1 QRVTER
7 RYYGV
12 IEDGNLISRLVCI
25 VNEVGPHCLMPL
37 CQTIIYTNDWAIR
50 IDGAP
55 ASADSIAEKYGFH
68 NLGQV
73 NSPSLHMII
82 ILFYCSLPNV
92 SFAETKLAFMIRL
105 QCKWGKT
112 LHRSIAKHCSEGSQ
126 GCPSYMNIEGAW
138 RRGHTGKGVVV
149 SILDDGIEREHPDL
163 RPNFDPFASY
173 DFNGNDDDPTPRY
186 DSSNDNSHGTK
197 CAGMVAAAANNSQ
210 CTVGISFN
218 ARIGGIRMLDGD
230 VTDIVEA
237 QSLSFRQ
244 QHIDIYS
251 ASWGPEDDGRTVEG
265 PGPLARLAL
274 DNGIRTGRKG
284 RGSIFV
290 WASGNGGRSRDH
302 CSCDGYTNSIYT
314 ISISSTTHS
323 GARPDYLEPC
333 PSTLA
338 STYSSFSTDR
348 QGVTLDLKQGCS
360 KEHSGTSVSAPM
372 AAGVIALALEAN
384 PLLTWRDVQHIIV
397 RTSQA
402 SHLTSPDWHT
412 NGAGYQV
419 SHLYGFGLLDAE
431 SMVKEAERWRLV
443 PSQHVCKEAPTQESR
458 TIPPGLVLRSVYE
471 STGCSHHPLQHI
483 VYLEHVVIRVTITHS
498 HRGDLSVTLTS
509 PAGTKSQLLANR
521 PLDHSTE
528 GFQSWEFMTTHCWG
542 EKASGEWSLEVLDT
556 PSQQRDNSETGLPCY
571 TLTIIQYHKN
581 YTRYQILLHMSGV
594 LIFFPLITFVSFLPG
609 RCDPECSE
617 DGCEGPGPQQCVT
630 CLHLFLK
637 FKNNSRTC
645 VSVCP
650 VGFWGDRRRCKKCF
664 SSCEMCTGSRSDQC
678 ATCRAGH
685 YLTEGTNS
693 CTASCGDN
701 YYLDHGMSLC
711 SPDND
716 ESLSISLSIYT
727 PPSLLGNRC
736 QRSCG
741 PGSYHNEQ
749 ESTCEPCHEACAT
762 CAGAGIEACNQCADG
777 YLMEEWRCVSS
788 CSVGFYAT
796 EICWYLLRCDSS
808 CLTCVGAGK
817 GNCSS
822 CAGGYS
828 LMDKVC
834 MVSTVCGDGEYQDSH
849 GKCHAC
855 DATCLK
861 CTGPKSEECIS
872 CGPSRSLDQGCCVAQ
887 CARGKYQSGGQCHLC
902 DHTCAMCLDGGPANC
917 TSCDTDKF
925 NMDRYLYKGGCV
937 DACPEGHYHT
947 QEKSCEAC
955 PDNCNLCSSAT
966 HCLRCNSSYYTTDG
980 VCTRLECG
988 EGDRY
993 SQNVVFLCNI
1003 YGCYKNCP
1011 AKTFSVEEEMTCV
1024 PCDEKC
1030 VSCDEHECYWC
1041 ETDLF
1046 LSGKEGKCVP
1056 ECPDGFYGDEDTQE
1070 CEECHSDCVTCSGP
1084 DSDDCVSC
1092 EEGKSREEGECV
1104 SKQDS
1109 CPVKTFL
1116 TDRDSVRAC
1125 VCVCVYSDRILP
1137 VLFPGRFLSAEQ
1149 VCVLKCPA
1157 SSFAGRLSGVCE
1169 PCPRGCVQ
1177 CVDEHRCTRCQVVRK
1192 APLYLQD
1199 GQCVR
1204 QCQSGY
1210 AAGQVCR
1217 GCATGCASCE
1227 RNSTHCL
1234 SCVEPFLL
1242 YQHQCVEAC
1251 PPAHTLRDGECQHCP
1266 TACQECSPNRECTG
1280 CEEYHFLYEG
1290 RCVTDCPERFFQDS
1304 EQGVCVRCH
1313 PDCAQ
1318 CDGPDGDDCDS
1329 CADPEATLHNGA
1341 CLPNCPSHTYR
1352 DSRTGQCKDCDG
1364 SCLTCSGP
1372 HAGSCSSCREG
1383 QRLDAHG
1390 QCDPLVNR
1398 CTPRHYTGECHP
1410 CHKYCQQCNGPGKSH
1425 CLSCNQ
1431 NHFILN
1437 GTCMEFCPTGF
1448 YQDESSQR
1456 CEGCHPAC
1464 LTCMGRH
1471 SHECLSC
1478 KDHLFR
1484 EGKECVDTCQ
1494 PSHYGN
1500 MTSRT
1505 CERCDPSCGECS
1517 GGRADGCLNCADG
1530 LLYLRKQGHCHSSC
1544 PQGHY
1549 QDSQHHTCEPCHS
1562 SCRTCSGKG
1571 SQACDLCHM
1580 GYTLTDGMCE
1590 SHCNMGQYPVLQDC
1604 EDCDGSCLDCR
1615 GPGPYNCTIC
1625 PAHAILTAGGR
1636 CLLCCQNDMLVEG
1649 DSECVLSTNLAFR
1662 NDEEES
1668 AGNMALFIITSILL
1682 LLGLGTIV
1690 FLIRRSRSKSPSLPD
1705 PITAPRGYEKLGG
1718 GHHNTTSAGH
1728 ASSSG
1733 HFREAQLVDL
1743 TERYG
1748 NKDEEDEDEDED
1760 IVYMGQDGTVYRK
1773 FRYGQPGN
1781 DNDDELEY
1789 DDESYTFR

>member
-1 QRVTER
+1 MTR
-7 RYYGV
+7 
-12 IEDGNLISRLVCI
+12 NLPLSTGMVAIFAFVWMGS
-25 VNEVGPHCLMPL
+25 LMPL

-68 NLGQV
+68 NLGQIGDLNNFYSFHHSGTVERSTLCQCNTHICAIVLYCALRGHLVVITIIKVTANDPNKQV
-73 NSPSLHMII
+73 NMTCADSP
-82 ILFYCSLPNV
+82 LPH
-92 SFAETKLAFMIRL
+92 
-105 QCKWGKT
+105 QQ
-112 LHRSIAKHCSEGSQ
+112 HCSEGSQ

-556 PSQQRDNSETGLPCY
+556 PSQQRDNSETGELREWSLVLYGTSEQPYSMRREQARSAELP
-571 TLTIIQYHKN
+571 TDGDDLTEEYN
-581 YTRYQILLHMSGV
+581 
-594 LIFFPLITFVSFLPG
+594 G

-664 SSCEMCTGSRSDQC
+664 SSCEICTGSRSDQC

-701 YYLDHGMSLC
+701 YYLDHGMSL
-711 SPDND
+711 
-716 ESLSISLSIYT
+716 Y
-727 PPSLLGNRC
+727 
-736 QRSCG
+736 
-741 PGSYHNEQ
+741 
-749 ESTCEPCHEACAT
+749 
-762 CAGAGIEACNQCADG
+762 
-777 YLMEEWRCVSS
+777 
-788 CSVGFYAT
+788 
-796 EICWYLLRCDSS
+796 
-808 CLTCVGAGK
+808 
-817 GNCSS
+817 
-822 CAGGYS
+822 
-828 LMDKVC
+828 
-834 MVSTVCGDGEYQDSH
+834 
-849 GKCHAC
+849 
-855 DATCLK
+855 
-861 CTGPKSEECIS
+861 
-872 CGPSRSLDQGCCVAQ
+872 
-887 CARGKYQSGGQCHLC
+887 
-902 DHTCAMCLDGGPANC
+902 
-917 TSCDTDKF
+917 
-925 NMDRYLYKGGCV
+925 
-937 DACPEGHYHT
+937 
-947 QEKSCEAC
+947 
-955 PDNCNLCSSAT
+955 
-966 HCLRCNSSYYTTDG
+966 
-980 VCTRLECG
+980 
-988 EGDRY
+988 
-993 SQNVVFLCNI
+993 
-1003 YGCYKNCP
+1003 
-1011 AKTFSVEEEMTCV
+1011 
-1024 PCDEKC
+1024 
-1030 VSCDEHECYWC
+1030 
-1041 ETDLF
+1041 
-1046 LSGKEGKCVP
+1046 
-1056 ECPDGFYGDEDTQE
+1056 
-1070 CEECHSDCVTCSGP
+1070 
-1084 DSDDCVSC
+1084 
-1092 EEGKSREEGECV
+1092 
-1104 SKQDS
+1104 
-1109 CPVKTFL
+1109 
-1116 TDRDSVRAC
+1116 
-1125 VCVCVYSDRILP
+1125 
-1137 VLFPGRFLSAEQ
+1137 
-1149 VCVLKCPA
+1149 
-1157 SSFAGRLSGVCE
+1157 
-1169 PCPRGCVQ
+1169 
-1177 CVDEHRCTRCQVVRK
+1177 
-1192 APLYLQD
+1192 
-1199 GQCVR
+1199 
-1204 QCQSGY
+1204 
-1210 AAGQVCR
+1210 
-1217 GCATGCASCE
+1217 
-1227 RNSTHCL
+1227 
-1234 SCVEPFLL
+1234 
-1242 YQHQCVEAC
+1242 
-1251 PPAHTLRDGECQHCP
+1251 
-1266 TACQECSPNRECTG
+1266 
-1280 CEEYHFLYEG
+1280 
-1290 RCVTDCPERFFQDS
+1290 
-1304 EQGVCVRCH
+1304 
-1313 PDCAQ
+1313 
-1318 CDGPDGDDCDS
+1318 
-1329 CADPEATLHNGA
+1329 
-1341 CLPNCPSHTYR
+1341 
-1352 DSRTGQCKDCDG
+1352 CDG

-1431 NHFILN
+1431 NHFILSEWN

-1494 PSHYGN
+1494 P
-1500 MTSRT
+1500 R
-1505 CERCDPSCGECS
+1505 
-1517 GGRADGCLNCADG
+1517 LN
-1530 LLYLRKQGHCHSSC
+1530 YS
-1544 PQGHY
+1544 
-1549 QDSQHHTCEPCHS
+1549 
-1562 SCRTCSGKG
+1562 
-1571 SQACDLCHM
+1571 
-1580 GYTLTDGMCE
+1580 
-1590 SHCNMGQYPVLQDC
+1590 VV
-1604 EDCDGSCLDCR
+1604 
-1615 GPGPYNCTIC
+1615 I
-1625 PAHAILTAGGR
+1625 
-1636 CLLCCQNDMLVEG
+1636 
-1649 DSECVLSTNLAFR
+1649 
-1662 NDEEES
+1662 
-1668 AGNMALFIITSILL
+1668 
-1682 LLGLGTIV
+1682 
-1690 FLIRRSRSKSPSLPD
+1690 
-1705 PITAPRGYEKLGG
+1705 
-1718 GHHNTTSAGH
+1718 
-1728 ASSSG
+1728 
-1733 HFREAQLVDL
+1733 
-1743 TERYG
+1743 
-1748 NKDEEDEDEDED
+1748 
-1760 IVYMGQDGTVYRK
+1760 
-1773 FRYGQPGN
+1773 
-1781 DNDDELEY
+1781 
-1789 DDESYTFR
+1789 

>member
-1 QRVTER
+1 MTR
-7 RYYGV
+7 
-12 IEDGNLISRLVCI
+12 NLPLSTGMVAIFAFVWMGS
-25 VNEVGPHCLMPL
+25 LMPL

-73 NSPSLHMII
+73 NSQIAYTRSPITS
-82 ILFYCSLPNV
+82 ILLQVEWVQQQVVHWRTKRNSRTQTLVFNDPQWCSLWY
-92 SFAETKLAFMIRL
+92 I
-105 QCKWGKT
+105 
-112 LHRSIAKHCSEGSQ
+112 HCSEGSQ

-521 PLDHSTE
+521 PLDHSPE

-556 PSQQRDNSETGLPCY
+556 PSQQRDKSETGLTCY
-571 TLTIIQYHKN
+571 TFTIIQYHKN
-581 YTRYQILLHMSGV
+581 YTRYQIL
-594 LIFFPLITFVSFLPG
+594 FVSFLPG

-664 SSCEMCTGSRSDQC
+664 SSCEICTGSRSDQC
-678 ATCRAGH
+678 TTCRAGH

-701 YYLDHGMSLC
+701 YFLDHDANMCRKC
-711 SPDND
+711 SENCLRCTSANICT
-716 ESLSISLSIYT
+716 ECKSGT
-727 PPSLLGNRC
+727 SLLGNRC

-762 CAGAGIEACNQCADG
+762 C
-777 YLMEEWRCVSS
+777 
-788 CSVGFYAT
+788 
-796 EICWYLLRCDSS
+796 
-808 CLTCVGAGK
+808 
-817 GNCSS
+817 
-822 CAGGYS
+822 
-828 LMDKVC
+828 
-834 MVSTVCGDGEYQDSH
+834 
-849 GKCHAC
+849 
-855 DATCLK
+855 
-861 CTGPKSEECIS
+861 
-872 CGPSRSLDQGCCVAQ
+872 
-887 CARGKYQSGGQCHLC
+887 
-902 DHTCAMCLDGGPANC
+902 
-917 TSCDTDKF
+917 
-925 NMDRYLYKGGCV
+925 
-937 DACPEGHYHT
+937 
-947 QEKSCEAC
+947 
-955 PDNCNLCSSAT
+955 
-966 HCLRCNSSYYTTDG
+966 
-980 VCTRLECG
+980 
-988 EGDRY
+988 
-993 SQNVVFLCNI
+993 
-1003 YGCYKNCP
+1003 
-1011 AKTFSVEEEMTCV
+1011 
-1024 PCDEKC
+1024 
-1030 VSCDEHECYWC
+1030 
-1041 ETDLF
+1041 
-1046 LSGKEGKCVP
+1046 
-1056 ECPDGFYGDEDTQE
+1056 
-1070 CEECHSDCVTCSGP
+1070 
-1084 DSDDCVSC
+1084 
-1092 EEGKSREEGECV
+1092 
-1104 SKQDS
+1104 
-1109 CPVKTFL
+1109 
-1116 TDRDSVRAC
+1116 
-1125 VCVCVYSDRILP
+1125 
-1137 VLFPGRFLSAEQ
+1137 
-1149 VCVLKCPA
+1149 
-1157 SSFAGRLSGVCE
+1157 
-1169 PCPRGCVQ
+1169 
-1177 CVDEHRCTRCQVVRK
+1177 
-1192 APLYLQD
+1192 
-1199 GQCVR
+1199 
-1204 QCQSGY
+1204 
-1210 AAGQVCR
+1210 
-1217 GCATGCASCE
+1217 
-1227 RNSTHCL
+1227 
-1234 SCVEPFLL
+1234 
-1242 YQHQCVEAC
+1242 
-1251 PPAHTLRDGECQHCP
+1251 
-1266 TACQECSPNRECTG
+1266 
-1280 CEEYHFLYEG
+1280 
-1290 RCVTDCPERFFQDS
+1290 
-1304 EQGVCVRCH
+1304 
-1313 PDCAQ
+1313 
-1318 CDGPDGDDCDS
+1318 
-1329 CADPEATLHNGA
+1329 
-1341 CLPNCPSHTYR
+1341 
-1352 DSRTGQCKDCDG
+1352 
-1364 SCLTCSGP
+1364 
-1372 HAGSCSSCREG
+1372 
-1383 QRLDAHG
+1383 
-1390 QCDPLVNR
+1390 
-1398 CTPRHYTGECHP
+1398 
-1410 CHKYCQQCNGPGKSH
+1410 
-1425 CLSCNQ
+1425 
-1431 NHFILN
+1431 
-1437 GTCMEFCPTGF
+1437 
-1448 YQDESSQR
+1448 
-1456 CEGCHPAC
+1456 
-1464 LTCMGRH
+1464 
-1471 SHECLSC
+1471 
-1478 KDHLFR
+1478 
-1484 EGKECVDTCQ
+1484 
-1494 PSHYGN
+1494 
-1500 MTSRT
+1500 
-1505 CERCDPSCGECS
+1505 CS

-1549 QDSQHHTCEPCHS
+1549 QDNQHHTCEPCHS
-1562 SCRTCSGKG
+1562 SCRTCSG
-1571 SQACDLCHM
+1571 
-1580 GYTLTDGMCE
+1580 
-1590 SHCNMGQYPVLQDC
+1590 
-1604 EDCDGSCLDCR
+1604 R
-1615 GPGPYNCTIC
+1615 
-1625 PAHAILTAGGR
+1625 
-1636 CLLCCQNDMLVEG
+1636 
-1649 DSECVLSTNLAFR
+1649 
-1662 NDEEES
+1662 
-1668 AGNMALFIITSILL
+1668 
-1682 LLGLGTIV
+1682 
-1690 FLIRRSRSKSPSLPD
+1690 
-1705 PITAPRGYEKLGG
+1705 
-1718 GHHNTTSAGH
+1718 
-1728 ASSSG
+1728 
-1733 HFREAQLVDL
+1733 
-1743 TERYG
+1743 
-1748 NKDEEDEDEDED
+1748 EDERPVCVCVCLSLFFSQLDHK
-1760 IVYMGQDGTVYRK
+1760 I
-1773 FRYGQPGN
+1773 
-1781 DNDDELEY
+1781 L
-1789 DDESYTFR
+1789 

>member
-1 QRVTER
+1 MKQGTNTLHMTR
-7 RYYGV
+7 
-12 IEDGNLISRLVCI
+12 NLPLSTGMVAIFAFVWMGS
-25 VNEVGPHCLMPL
+25 LMPL

-73 NSPSLHMII
+73 NSQSLAYTRSPITSIPLQVVWVQQQVVHWRTKRNSRTQT
-82 ILFYCSLPNV
+82 LVFNDPQWCSLWY
-92 SFAETKLAFMIRL
+92 I
-105 QCKWGKT
+105 
-112 LHRSIAKHCSEGSQ
+112 HCSEGSQ

-571 TLTIIQYHKN
+571 TFTIIPYHKN
-581 YTRYQILLHMSGV
+581 YTRYQILNVS
-594 LIFFPLITFVSFLPG
+594 FVSFLPG

-664 SSCEMCTGSRSDQC
+664 SSCEICTGSRSDQC

-701 YYLDHGMSLC
+701 YYLDHDANMCRKC
-711 SPDND
+711 SENCLRCTSANICT
-716 ESLSISLSIYT
+716 ECKSGT
-727 PPSLLGNRC
+727 SLLGNRC

-741 PGSYHNEQ
+741 PGSYHNEH

-796 EICWYLLRCDSS
+796 ESICWYLLRCDSS

-834 MVSTVCGDGEYQDSH
+834 MVSTVCGDG
-849 GKCHAC
+849 
-855 DATCLK
+855 
-861 CTGPKSEECIS
+861 
-872 CGPSRSLDQGCCVAQ
+872 
-887 CARGKYQSGGQCHLC
+887 QSI
-902 DHTCAMCLDGGPANC
+902 N
-917 TSCDTDKF
+917 
-925 NMDRYLYKGGCV
+925 
-937 DACPEGHYHT
+937 
-947 QEKSCEAC
+947 
-955 PDNCNLCSSAT
+955 
-966 HCLRCNSSYYTTDG
+966 
-980 VCTRLECG
+980 
-988 EGDRY
+988 
-993 SQNVVFLCNI
+993 
-1003 YGCYKNCP
+1003 
-1011 AKTFSVEEEMTCV
+1011 
-1024 PCDEKC
+1024 
-1030 VSCDEHECYWC
+1030 
-1041 ETDLF
+1041 
-1046 LSGKEGKCVP
+1046 
-1056 ECPDGFYGDEDTQE
+1056 
-1070 CEECHSDCVTCSGP
+1070 HSP
-1084 DSDDCVSC
+1084 
-1092 EEGKSREEGECV
+1092 
-1104 SKQDS
+1104 
-1109 CPVKTFL
+1109 
-1116 TDRDSVRAC
+1116 
-1125 VCVCVYSDRILP
+1125 
-1137 VLFPGRFLSAEQ
+1137 
-1149 VCVLKCPA
+1149 
-1157 SSFAGRLSGVCE
+1157 
-1169 PCPRGCVQ
+1169 
-1177 CVDEHRCTRCQVVRK
+1177 
-1192 APLYLQD
+1192 
-1199 GQCVR
+1199 
-1204 QCQSGY
+1204 
-1210 AAGQVCR
+1210 
-1217 GCATGCASCE
+1217 
-1227 RNSTHCL
+1227 
-1234 SCVEPFLL
+1234 
-1242 YQHQCVEAC
+1242 
-1251 PPAHTLRDGECQHCP
+1251 
-1266 TACQECSPNRECTG
+1266 
-1280 CEEYHFLYEG
+1280 
-1290 RCVTDCPERFFQDS
+1290 
-1304 EQGVCVRCH
+1304 
-1313 PDCAQ
+1313 
-1318 CDGPDGDDCDS
+1318 
-1329 CADPEATLHNGA
+1329 
-1341 CLPNCPSHTYR
+1341 
-1352 DSRTGQCKDCDG
+1352 
-1364 SCLTCSGP
+1364 
-1372 HAGSCSSCREG
+1372 
-1383 QRLDAHG
+1383 
-1390 QCDPLVNR
+1390 
-1398 CTPRHYTGECHP
+1398 
-1410 CHKYCQQCNGPGKSH
+1410 
-1425 CLSCNQ
+1425 
-1431 NHFILN
+1431 
-1437 GTCMEFCPTGF
+1437 
-1448 YQDESSQR
+1448 
-1456 CEGCHPAC
+1456 
-1464 LTCMGRH
+1464 
-1471 SHECLSC
+1471 
-1478 KDHLFR
+1478 
-1484 EGKECVDTCQ
+1484 
-1494 PSHYGN
+1494 
-1500 MTSRT
+1500 
-1505 CERCDPSCGECS
+1505 
-1517 GGRADGCLNCADG
+1517 
-1530 LLYLRKQGHCHSSC
+1530 
-1544 PQGHY
+1544 
-1549 QDSQHHTCEPCHS
+1549 
-1562 SCRTCSGKG
+1562 
-1571 SQACDLCHM
+1571 
-1580 GYTLTDGMCE
+1580 
-1590 SHCNMGQYPVLQDC
+1590 
-1604 EDCDGSCLDCR
+1604 
-1615 GPGPYNCTIC
+1615 
-1625 PAHAILTAGGR
+1625 
-1636 CLLCCQNDMLVEG
+1636 
-1649 DSECVLSTNLAFR
+1649 
-1662 NDEEES
+1662 
-1668 AGNMALFIITSILL
+1668 
-1682 LLGLGTIV
+1682 
-1690 FLIRRSRSKSPSLPD
+1690 
-1705 PITAPRGYEKLGG
+1705 
-1718 GHHNTTSAGH
+1718 
-1728 ASSSG
+1728 
-1733 HFREAQLVDL
+1733 
-1743 TERYG
+1743 
-1748 NKDEEDEDEDED
+1748 
-1760 IVYMGQDGTVYRK
+1760 
-1773 FRYGQPGN
+1773 
-1781 DNDDELEY
+1781 
-1789 DDESYTFR
+1789 

>member
-1 QRVTER
+1 MM
-7 RYYGV
+7 G
-12 IEDGNLISRLVCI
+12 IFAFLWMGSLV
-25 VNEVGPHCLMPL
+25 PL
-37 CQTIIYTNDWAIR
+37 CQPLIYTNDWAIR
-50 IDGAP
+50 INGAP
-55 ASADSIAEKYGFH
+55 ASADSIAEKYGFL
-68 NLGQV
+68 NLGQIGDLNNFYSFRHSGTV
-73 NSPSLHMII
+73 KRSTVSNKDFTDLIAKETKVEWVQQQVVHWRTKRNSRASHIYSIDVRTKHIPPGPIQPNQTQTLV
-82 ILFYCSLPNV
+82 FNDPQWCSLWY
-92 SFAETKLAFMIRL
+92 I
-105 QCKWGKT
+105 
-112 LHRSIAKHCSEGSQ
+112 HCSEGSQ

-163 RPNFDPFASY
+163 RPNY
-173 DFNGNDDDPTPRY
+173 
-186 DSSNDNSHGTK
+186 
-197 CAGMVAAAANNSQ
+197 
-210 CTVGISFN
+210 
-218 ARIGGIRMLDGD
+218 
-230 VTDIVEA
+230 
-237 QSLSFRQ
+237 
-244 QHIDIYS
+244 
-251 ASWGPEDDGRTVEG
+251 
-265 PGPLARLAL
+265 
-274 DNGIRTGRKG
+274 GRKG

-314 ISISSTTHS
+314 ISISSTTQS

-348 QGVTLDLKQGCS
+348 QGAKMVTLDLKQGCS

-384 PLLTWRDVQHIIV
+384 PMLTWRDVQHIIV

-443 PSQHVCKEAPTQESR
+443 PSQHVCKEAPIQQS
-458 TIPPGLVLRSVYE
+458 
-471 STGCSHHPLQHI
+471 
-483 VYLEHVVIRVTITHS
+483 
-498 HRGDLSVTLTS
+498 
-509 PAGTKSQLLANR
+509 R

-542 EKASGEWSLEVLDT
+542 EKAAGEWSLEVLDT
-556 PSQQRDNSETGLPCY
+556 PSQQRDNSETEQPYSMRREQARSAELPTDGGDLTEEYSGL
-571 TLTIIQYHKN
+571 
-581 YTRYQILLHMSGV
+581 
-594 LIFFPLITFVSFLPG
+594 
-609 RCDPECSE
+609 CDPECSE
-617 DGCEGPGPQQCVT
+617 DGCEGPGPLQCVT

-637 FKNNSRTC
+637 FKNNTRTC

-664 SSCEMCTGSRSDQC
+664 SSCESCTGSRSDQC
-678 ATCRAGH
+678 TTCRPGH
-685 YLTEGTNS
+685 HLTEGTNS

-701 YYLDHGMSLC
+701 YYLDHDANMCRKC
-711 SPDND
+711 SENCLRCTSANICT
-716 ESLSISLSIYT
+716 ECKSGT
-727 PPSLLGNRC
+727 SLLGNRC

-741 PGSYHNEQ
+741 PGSYHNVQ
-749 ESTCEPCHEACAT
+749 ESTCEPCHKACAT
-762 CAGAGIEACNQCADG
+762 CAVLASMPWRAAHRQLVMDPGYAG
-777 YLMEEWRCVSS
+777 
-788 CSVGFYAT
+788 
-796 EICWYLLRCDSS
+796 
-808 CLTCVGAGK
+808 
-817 GNCSS
+817 
-822 CAGGYS
+822 
-828 LMDKVC
+828 
-834 MVSTVCGDGEYQDSH
+834 GEYQDSH

-855 DATCLK
+855 DATCVK
-861 CTGPKSEECIS
+861 CTGPKSEDCIS
-872 CGPSRSLDQGCCVAQ
+872 CDPSRSLDEGRCVAQ
-887 CARGKYQSGGQCHLC
+887 CAQGKYQSGGQCHLC
-902 DHTCAMCLDGGPANC
+902 DHTCAMCMDGGPANC

-955 PDNCNLCSSAT
+955 PDNCKLCTSAT
-966 HCLRCNSSYYTTDG
+966 HCLRCNSSYYITDG
-980 VCTRLECG
+980 VCTQLECG
-988 EGDRY
+988 EDNPRHCLSCTDGFYKFQD
-993 SQNVVFLCNI
+993 
-1003 YGCYKNCP
+1003 GCYKNCP
-1011 AKTFSVEEEMTCV
+1011 AKTFSVEEEMACV

-1046 LSGKEGKCVP
+1046 LSEGKCVP

-1104 SKQDS
+1104 SKQDF

-1116 TDRDSVRAC
+1116 TGEGECEACHASCDSCSGEEKSQCKTC
-1125 VCVCVYSDRILP
+1125 VK
-1137 VLFPGRFLSAEQ
+1137 GRFLSAEH

-1157 SSFAGRLSGVCE
+1157 GSFASRLSGVCE
-1169 PCPRGCVQ
+1169 ACPRGCVQ
-1177 CVDEHRCTRCQVVRK
+1177 CVDEHHCTRCQVVRK

-1199 GQCVR
+1199 GQ
-1204 QCQSGY
+1204 S
-1210 AAGQVCR
+1210 GQVCR

-1227 RNSTHCL
+1227 RNATHCL
-1234 SCVEPFLL
+1234 SCVEPLLL
-1242 YQHQCVEAC
+1242 YKHQCVEAC

-1266 TACQECSPNRECTG
+1266 TACQEC

-1290 RCVTDCPERFFQDS
+1290 RCVVDCPERFFQDS
-1304 EQGVCVRCH
+1304 EQDVCVRCH

-1383 QRLDAHG
+1383 QRVDAHG
-1390 QCDPLVNR
+1390 HCDPLVNR
-1398 CTPRHYTGECHP
+1398 CTPRHYTDQDGECHP

-1431 NHFILN
+1431 NHFIL
-1437 GTCMEFCPTGF
+1437 T
-1448 YQDESSQR
+1448 
-1456 CEGCHPAC
+1456 C

-1494 PSHYGN
+1494 ISYYGN

-1517 GGRADGCLNCADG
+1517 GSRADDCLNCADG

-1571 SQACDLCHM
+1571 SQACDSCHM
-1580 GYTLTDGMCE
+1580 GYTLSDGMCE
-1590 SHCNMGQYPVLQDC
+1590 SHCNMGQYPMLQDC
-1604 EDCDGSCLDCR
+1604 EDCDSSCLDCM

-1636 CLLCCQNDMLVEG
+1636 CLLCW
-1649 DSECVLSTNLAFR
+1649 ECVLSTNLAFR
-1662 NDEEES
+1662 NDEVES
-1668 AGNMALFIITSILL
+1668 SGNMALFITTSILL
-1682 LLGLGTIV
+1682 LLGLGTVV
-1690 FLIRRSRSKSPSLPD
+1690 FLIRRSRSKIPSLPD

-1718 GHHNTTSAGH
+1718 GWHGGGRHNTTSGGH

-1743 TERYG
+1743 TERRG
-1748 NKDEEDEDEDED
+1748 DKDEEDEDDDED

>member
-1 QRVTER
+1 
-7 RYYGV
+7 GV

-581 YTRYQILLHMSGV
+581 YTRYQIL
-594 LIFFPLITFVSFLPG
+594 FVSFLPG

-701 YYLDHGMSLC
+701 YYLDHDANMCRKC
-711 SPDND
+711 SEN
-716 ESLSISLSIYT
+716 
-727 PPSLLGNRC
+727 
-736 QRSCG
+736 
-741 PGSYHNEQ
+741 
-749 ESTCEPCHEACAT
+749 
-762 CAGAGIEACNQCADG
+762 
-777 YLMEEWRCVSS
+777 
-788 CSVGFYAT
+788 
-796 EICWYLLRCDSS
+796 
-808 CLTCVGAGK
+808 
-817 GNCSS
+817 
-822 CAGGYS
+822 
-828 LMDKVC
+828 
-834 MVSTVCGDGEYQDSH
+834 
-849 GKCHAC
+849 
-855 DATCLK
+855 
-861 CTGPKSEECIS
+861 
-872 CGPSRSLDQGCCVAQ
+872 
-887 CARGKYQSGGQCHLC
+887 
-902 DHTCAMCLDGGPANC
+902 
-917 TSCDTDKF
+917 
-925 NMDRYLYKGGCV
+925 
-937 DACPEGHYHT
+937 
-947 QEKSCEAC
+947 
-955 PDNCNLCSSAT
+955 
-966 HCLRCNSSYYTTDG
+966 CLRCTSANI
-980 VCTRLECG
+980 CTECK
-988 EGDRY
+988 
-993 SQNVVFLCNI
+993 S
-1003 YGCYKNCP
+1003 
-1011 AKTFSVEEEMTCV
+1011 
-1024 PCDEKC
+1024 
-1030 VSCDEHECYWC
+1030 
-1041 ETDLF
+1041 
-1046 LSGKEGKCVP
+1046 EGKCVP

-1116 TDRDSVRAC
+1116 TGEGEC
-1125 VCVCVYSDRILP
+1125 
-1137 VLFPGRFLSAEQ
+1137 
-1149 VCVLKCPA
+1149 
-1157 SSFAGRLSGVCE
+1157 
-1169 PCPRGCVQ
+1169 
-1177 CVDEHRCTRCQVVRK
+1177 
-1192 APLYLQD
+1192 
-1199 GQCVR
+1199 
-1204 QCQSGY
+1204 
-1210 AAGQVCR
+1210 
-1217 GCATGCASCE
+1217 
-1227 RNSTHCL
+1227 
-1234 SCVEPFLL
+1234 
-1242 YQHQCVEAC
+1242 EAC
-1251 PPAHTLRDGECQHCP
+1251 HA
-1266 TACQECSPNRECTG
+1266 S
-1280 CEEYHFLYEG
+1280 
-1290 RCVTDCPERFFQDS
+1290 
-1304 EQGVCVRCH
+1304 
-1313 PDCAQ
+1313 
-1318 CDGPDGDDCDS
+1318 CDS
-1329 CADPEATLHNGA
+1329 CSGEEK
-1341 CLPNCPSHTYR
+1341 S
-1352 DSRTGQCKDCDG
+1352 QCK
-1364 SCLTCSGP
+1364 TC
-1372 HAGSCSSCREG
+1372 A
-1383 QRLDAHG
+1383 
-1390 QCDPLVNR
+1390 
-1398 CTPRHYTGECHP
+1398 
-1410 CHKYCQQCNGPGKSH
+1410 
-1425 CLSCNQ
+1425 
-1431 NHFILN
+1431 
-1437 GTCMEFCPTGF
+1437 
-1448 YQDESSQR
+1448 
-1456 CEGCHPAC
+1456 
-1464 LTCMGRH
+1464 
-1471 SHECLSC
+1471 
-1478 KDHLFR
+1478 
-1484 EGKECVDTCQ
+1484 
-1494 PSHYGN
+1494 
-1500 MTSRT
+1500 
-1505 CERCDPSCGECS
+1505 
-1517 GGRADGCLNCADG
+1517 
-1530 LLYLRKQGHCHSSC
+1530 
-1544 PQGHY
+1544 
-1549 QDSQHHTCEPCHS
+1549 
-1562 SCRTCSGKG
+1562 KG
-1571 SQACDLCHM
+1571 
-1580 GYTLTDGMCE
+1580 
-1590 SHCNMGQYPVLQDC
+1590 
-1604 EDCDGSCLDCR
+1604 
-1615 GPGPYNCTIC
+1615 
-1625 PAHAILTAGGR
+1625 
-1636 CLLCCQNDMLVEG
+1636 
-1649 DSECVLSTNLAFR
+1649 
-1662 NDEEES
+1662 
-1668 AGNMALFIITSILL
+1668 
-1682 LLGLGTIV
+1682 
-1690 FLIRRSRSKSPSLPD
+1690 LPD
-1705 PITAPRGYEKLGG
+1705 DI
-1718 GHHNTTSAGH
+1718 SACQFVRMCVVC
-1728 ASSSG
+1728 ARLFPVRS
-1733 HFREAQLVDL
+1733 
-1743 TERYG
+1743 
-1748 NKDEEDEDEDED
+1748 
-1760 IVYMGQDGTVYRK
+1760 
-1773 FRYGQPGN
+1773 P
-1781 DNDDELEY
+1781 
-1789 DDESYTFR
+1789 

>member
-1 QRVTER
+1 MTR
-7 RYYGV
+7 
-12 IEDGNLISRLVCI
+12 NLPLSTGMVAIFAFVWMGS
-25 VNEVGPHCLMPL
+25 LMPL

-68 NLGQV
+68 NLGQIGDLNNFYSFHHSGTV
-73 NSPSLHMII
+73 ERSTLSNKDVTDLVAKETKVVWVQQQVVHWRTKRNSRASHIYSIDTLVFNDPQW
-82 ILFYCSLPNV
+82 CSLWY
-92 SFAETKLAFMIRL
+92 I
-105 QCKWGKT
+105 
-112 LHRSIAKHCSEGSQ
+112 HCSEGSQ

-556 PSQQRDNSETGLPCY
+556 PSQQRDNSETGELREWSLVLYGTSEQPYSMRREQARSAELP
-571 TLTIIQYHKN
+571 TD
-581 YTRYQILLHMSGV
+581 
-594 LIFFPLITFVSFLPG
+594 G

-664 SSCEMCTGSRSDQC
+664 SSCEICTGSRSDQC

-711 SPDND
+711 VFQMTPECPSSAPDND
-716 ESLSISLSIYT
+716 ESLTIDLPPP

-741 PGSYHNEQ
+741 PGSYHNEH

-762 CAGAGIEACNQCADG
+762 CAGKGRGDLDQTKQDPKPYIH
-777 YLMEEWRCVSS
+777 
-788 CSVGFYAT
+788 F
-796 EICWYLLRCDSS
+796 CWYLLRCDSS

-834 MVSTVCGDGEYQDSH
+834 MVSTVCGDVCGHMLDEH
-849 GKCHAC
+849 
-855 DATCLK
+855 LI
-861 CTGPKSEECIS
+861 PKSWALIWS
-872 CGPSRSLDQGCCVAQ
+872 WSPLCC
-887 CARGKYQSGGQCHLC
+887 
-902 DHTCAMCLDGGPANC
+902 
-917 TSCDTDKF
+917 
-925 NMDRYLYKGGCV
+925 
-937 DACPEGHYHT
+937 
-947 QEKSCEAC
+947 
-955 PDNCNLCSSAT
+955 
-966 HCLRCNSSYYTTDG
+966 YT
-980 VCTRLECG
+980 
-988 EGDRY
+988 
-993 SQNVVFLCNI
+993 
-1003 YGCYKNCP
+1003 
-1011 AKTFSVEEEMTCV
+1011 
-1024 PCDEKC
+1024 
-1030 VSCDEHECYWC
+1030 
-1041 ETDLF
+1041 
-1046 LSGKEGKCVP
+1046 
-1056 ECPDGFYGDEDTQE
+1056 
-1070 CEECHSDCVTCSGP
+1070 VT
-1084 DSDDCVSC
+1084 
-1092 EEGKSREEGECV
+1092 
-1104 SKQDS
+1104 
-1109 CPVKTFL
+1109 
-1116 TDRDSVRAC
+1116 
-1125 VCVCVYSDRILP
+1125 
-1137 VLFPGRFLSAEQ
+1137 
-1149 VCVLKCPA
+1149 A
-1157 SSFAGRLSGVCE
+1157 S
-1169 PCPRGCVQ
+1169 
-1177 CVDEHRCTRCQVVRK
+1177 T
-1192 APLYLQD
+1192 
-1199 GQCVR
+1199 
-1204 QCQSGY
+1204 
-1210 AAGQVCR
+1210 
-1217 GCATGCASCE
+1217 
-1227 RNSTHCL
+1227 
-1234 SCVEPFLL
+1234 LL
-1242 YQHQCVEAC
+1242 
-1251 PPAHTLRDGECQHCP
+1251 
-1266 TACQECSPNRECTG
+1266 
-1280 CEEYHFLYEG
+1280 
-1290 RCVTDCPERFFQDS
+1290 
-1304 EQGVCVRCH
+1304 
-1313 PDCAQ
+1313 
-1318 CDGPDGDDCDS
+1318 
-1329 CADPEATLHNGA
+1329 
-1341 CLPNCPSHTYR
+1341 
-1352 DSRTGQCKDCDG
+1352 
-1364 SCLTCSGP
+1364 
-1372 HAGSCSSCREG
+1372 
-1383 QRLDAHG
+1383 
-1390 QCDPLVNR
+1390 
-1398 CTPRHYTGECHP
+1398 
-1410 CHKYCQQCNGPGKSH
+1410 
-1425 CLSCNQ
+1425 
-1431 NHFILN
+1431 
-1437 GTCMEFCPTGF
+1437 
-1448 YQDESSQR
+1448 
-1456 CEGCHPAC
+1456 
-1464 LTCMGRH
+1464 GRH
-1471 SHECLSC
+1471 STRCWN
-1478 KDHLFR
+1478 FAA
-1484 EGKECVDTCQ
+1484 GTCFH
-1494 PSHYGN
+1494 SA
-1500 MTSRT
+1500 TRALV
-1505 CERCDPSCGECS
+1505 RS
-1517 GGRADGCLNCADG
+1517 GADVW
-1530 LLYLRKQGHCHSSC
+1530 R
-1544 PQGHY
+1544 
-1549 QDSQHHTCEPCHS
+1549 
-1562 SCRTCSGKG
+1562 
-1571 SQACDLCHM
+1571 
-1580 GYTLTDGMCE
+1580 
-1590 SHCNMGQYPVLQDC
+1590 
-1604 EDCDGSCLDCR
+1604 
-1615 GPGPYNCTIC
+1615 
-1625 PAHAILTAGGR
+1625 
-1636 CLLCCQNDMLVEG
+1636 
-1649 DSECVLSTNLAFR
+1649 
-1662 NDEEES
+1662 
-1668 AGNMALFIITSILL
+1668 
-1682 LLGLGTIV
+1682 
-1690 FLIRRSRSKSPSLPD
+1690 
-1705 PITAPRGYEKLGG
+1705 
-1718 GHHNTTSAGH
+1718 
-1728 ASSSG
+1728 
-1733 HFREAQLVDL
+1733 
-1743 TERYG
+1743 
-1748 NKDEEDEDEDED
+1748 
-1760 IVYMGQDGTVYRK
+1760 
-1773 FRYGQPGN
+1773 
-1781 DNDDELEY
+1781 
-1789 DDESYTFR
+1789 

>member
-1 QRVTER
+1 MTR
-7 RYYGV
+7 
-12 IEDGNLISRLVCI
+12 NLPLSTGMVAIFAFVWMGS
-25 VNEVGPHCLMPL
+25 LMPL

-68 NLGQV
+68 NLGQIGDLNNFYSFHHSGTVERSTLCQCNTHICAIVLYCALRGHLVVITIIKVTANDPNKQV
-73 NSPSLHMII
+73 NMTCADSP
-82 ILFYCSLPNV
+82 LPH
-92 SFAETKLAFMIRL
+92 
-105 QCKWGKT
+105 QQ
-112 LHRSIAKHCSEGSQ
+112 HCSEGSQ

-556 PSQQRDNSETGLPCY
+556 PSQQRDNSETGELREWSLVLYGTSEQPYSMRREQARSAELP
-571 TLTIIQYHKN
+571 TD
-581 YTRYQILLHMSGV
+581 
-594 LIFFPLITFVSFLPG
+594 G

-664 SSCEMCTGSRSDQC
+664 SSCEICTGSRSDQC

-711 SPDND
+711 
-716 ESLSISLSIYT
+716 
-727 PPSLLGNRC
+727 
-736 QRSCG
+736 
-741 PGSYHNEQ
+741 
-749 ESTCEPCHEACAT
+749 
-762 CAGAGIEACNQCADG
+762 
-777 YLMEEWRCVSS
+777 
-788 CSVGFYAT
+788 
-796 EICWYLLRCDSS
+796 
-808 CLTCVGAGK
+808 
-817 GNCSS
+817 
-822 CAGGYS
+822 
-828 LMDKVC
+828 
-834 MVSTVCGDGEYQDSH
+834 
-849 GKCHAC
+849 
-855 DATCLK
+855 
-861 CTGPKSEECIS
+861 
-872 CGPSRSLDQGCCVAQ
+872 
-887 CARGKYQSGGQCHLC
+887 
-902 DHTCAMCLDGGPANC
+902 
-917 TSCDTDKF
+917 
-925 NMDRYLYKGGCV
+925 
-937 DACPEGHYHT
+937 
-947 QEKSCEAC
+947 
-955 PDNCNLCSSAT
+955 
-966 HCLRCNSSYYTTDG
+966 
-980 VCTRLECG
+980 
-988 EGDRY
+988 
-993 SQNVVFLCNI
+993 
-1003 YGCYKNCP
+1003 
-1011 AKTFSVEEEMTCV
+1011 
-1024 PCDEKC
+1024 
-1030 VSCDEHECYWC
+1030 
-1041 ETDLF
+1041 
-1046 LSGKEGKCVP
+1046 
-1056 ECPDGFYGDEDTQE
+1056 
-1070 CEECHSDCVTCSGP
+1070 
-1084 DSDDCVSC
+1084 
-1092 EEGKSREEGECV
+1092 
-1104 SKQDS
+1104 
-1109 CPVKTFL
+1109 
-1116 TDRDSVRAC
+1116 
-1125 VCVCVYSDRILP
+1125 
-1137 VLFPGRFLSAEQ
+1137 
-1149 VCVLKCPA
+1149 
-1157 SSFAGRLSGVCE
+1157 

-1204 QCQSGY
+1204 QCQ
-1210 AAGQVCR
+1210 R
-1217 GCATGCASCE
+1217 
-1227 RNSTHCL
+1227 
-1234 SCVEPFLL
+1234 
-1242 YQHQCVEAC
+1242 
-1251 PPAHTLRDGECQHCP
+1251 
-1266 TACQECSPNRECTG
+1266 
-1280 CEEYHFLYEG
+1280 
-1290 RCVTDCPERFFQDS
+1290 S
-1304 EQGVCVRCH
+1304 E
-1313 PDCAQ
+1313 
-1318 CDGPDGDDCDS
+1318 
-1329 CADPEATLHNGA
+1329 
-1341 CLPNCPSHTYR
+1341 
-1352 DSRTGQCKDCDG
+1352 
-1364 SCLTCSGP
+1364 
-1372 HAGSCSSCREG
+1372 
-1383 QRLDAHG
+1383 
-1390 QCDPLVNR
+1390 
-1398 CTPRHYTGECHP
+1398 
-1410 CHKYCQQCNGPGKSH
+1410 
-1425 CLSCNQ
+1425 
-1431 NHFILN
+1431 
-1437 GTCMEFCPTGF
+1437 
-1448 YQDESSQR
+1448 
-1456 CEGCHPAC
+1456 
-1464 LTCMGRH
+1464 
-1471 SHECLSC
+1471 
-1478 KDHLFR
+1478 
-1484 EGKECVDTCQ
+1484 
-1494 PSHYGN
+1494 
-1500 MTSRT
+1500 T

-1562 SCRTCSGKG
+1562 SCRTCSGREDKRRVCLSVSFFHSWITRYFKTQSILVTIIMKG
-1571 SQACDLCHM
+1571 LF
-1580 GYTLTDGMCE
+1580 
-1590 SHCNMGQYPVLQDC
+1590 P
-1604 EDCDGSCLDCR
+1604 
-1615 GPGPYNCTIC
+1615 GPGP
-1625 PAHAILTAGGR
+1625 R
-1636 CLLCCQNDMLVEG
+1636 
-1649 DSECVLSTNLAFR
+1649 LS
-1662 NDEEES
+1662 
-1668 AGNMALFIITSILL
+1668 LF
-1682 LLGLGTIV
+1682 
-1690 FLIRRSRSKSPSLPD
+1690 
-1705 PITAPRGYEKLGG
+1705 
-1718 GHHNTTSAGH
+1718 
-1728 ASSSG
+1728 
-1733 HFREAQLVDL
+1733 
-1743 TERYG
+1743 
-1748 NKDEEDEDEDED
+1748 
-1760 IVYMGQDGTVYRK
+1760 QD
-1773 FRYGQPGN
+1773 
-1781 DNDDELEY
+1781 
-1789 DDESYTFR
+1789 

>member
-1 QRVTER
+1 SIPLQVEWVQQQVVHWRTKR
-7 RYYGV
+7 
-12 IEDGNLISRLVCI
+12 NSRTQTLVF
-25 VNEVGPHCLMPL
+25 
-37 CQTIIYTNDWAIR
+37 NDPQW
-50 IDGAP
+50 
-55 ASADSIAEKYGFH
+55 
-68 NLGQV
+68 
-73 NSPSLHMII
+73 
-82 ILFYCSLPNV
+82 CSLWY
-92 SFAETKLAFMIRL
+92 I
-105 QCKWGKT
+105 
-112 LHRSIAKHCSEGSQ
+112 HCSEGSQ

-149 SILDDGIEREHPDL
+149 SVLDDGIEREHPDL
-163 RPNFDPFASY
+163 RPNYDPFASY

-210 CTVGISFN
+210 CTVGIAFN

-372 AAGVIALALEAN
+372 AAGVIALTLEAN

-397 RTSQA
+397 RTSQT
-402 SHLTSPDWHT
+402 SQLTSPDWHT
-412 NGAGYQV
+412 NGAGYRV

-443 PSQHVCKEAPTQESR
+443 PSQHVCKEAPTQQSR

-471 STGCSHHPLQHI
+471 STGCSLHPLQHI
-483 VYLEHVVIRVTITHS
+483 VYLEHVVIHVTITHS
-498 HRGDLSVTLTS
+498 HRGDLSITLTS
-509 PAGTKSQLLANR
+509 PTGTKSQLLANR

-556 PSQQRDNSETGLPCY
+556 PSQQRDNSETGELREWSLVLYGTSEQPYSMRREQARSAELP
-571 TLTIIQYHKN
+571 TDGGDLTEEYN
-581 YTRYQILLHMSGV
+581 
-594 LIFFPLITFVSFLPG
+594 G
-609 RCDPECSE
+609 RCDSECSE

-637 FKNNSRTC
+637 FKNNTRTC

-664 SSCEMCTGSRSDQC
+664 SSCEICTGSRSDQC
-678 ATCRAGH
+678 TTCRAGH
-685 YLTEGTNS
+685 HLTEGTSS

-701 YYLDHGMSLC
+701 YYLDHVF
-711 SPDND
+711 
-716 ESLSISLSIYT
+716 SLSRYLSI
-727 PPSLLGNRC
+727 PPSSLLGNRC

-762 CAGAGIEACNQCADG
+762 CAGKGRGDLHNTKPNRTLSHI
-777 YLMEEWRCVSS
+777 YIYICV
-788 CSVGFYAT
+788 
-796 EICWYLLRCDSS
+796 CDSS

-822 CAGGYS
+822 CAGGHS
-828 LMDKVC
+828 LMDKMC

-861 CTGPKSEECIS
+861 CTGPKSEDCIS

-955 PDNCNLCSSAT
+955 PDNCKLCSSAT

-993 SQNVVFLCNI
+993 SQNVVFCLMLCSYVI
-1003 YGCYKNCP
+1003 RHKPISCIEFRFQDGCYKNCP

-1092 EEGKSREEGECV
+1092 EEGTSREEGECV

-1116 TDRDSVRAC
+1116 T
-1125 VCVCVYSDRILP
+1125 
-1137 VLFPGRFLSAEQ
+1137 
-1149 VCVLKCPA
+1149 
-1157 SSFAGRLSGVCE
+1157 
-1169 PCPRGCVQ
+1169 
-1177 CVDEHRCTRCQVVRK
+1177 
-1192 APLYLQD
+1192 
-1199 GQCVR
+1199 
-1204 QCQSGY
+1204 
-1210 AAGQVCR
+1210 
-1217 GCATGCASCE
+1217 
-1227 RNSTHCL
+1227 
-1234 SCVEPFLL
+1234 
-1242 YQHQCVEAC
+1242 
-1251 PPAHTLRDGECQHCP
+1251 GE
-1266 TACQECSPNRECTG
+1266 
-1280 CEEYHFLYEG
+1280 
-1290 RCVTDCPERFFQDS
+1290 
-1304 EQGVCVRCH
+1304 
-1313 PDCAQ
+1313 
-1318 CDGPDGDDCDS
+1318 
-1329 CADPEATLHNGA
+1329 
-1341 CLPNCPSHTYR
+1341 
-1352 DSRTGQCKDCDG
+1352 
-1364 SCLTCSGP
+1364 
-1372 HAGSCSSCREG
+1372 
-1383 QRLDAHG
+1383 
-1390 QCDPLVNR
+1390 
-1398 CTPRHYTGECHP
+1398 
-1410 CHKYCQQCNGPGKSH
+1410 
-1425 CLSCNQ
+1425 
-1431 NHFILN
+1431 I
-1437 GTCMEFCPTGF
+1437 
-1448 YQDESSQR
+1448 
-1456 CEGCHPAC
+1456 
-1464 LTCMGRH
+1464 
-1471 SHECLSC
+1471 
-1478 KDHLFR
+1478 
-1484 EGKECVDTCQ
+1484 
-1494 PSHYGN
+1494 
-1500 MTSRT
+1500 
-1505 CERCDPSCGECS
+1505 
-1517 GGRADGCLNCADG
+1517 
-1530 LLYLRKQGHCHSSC
+1530 
-1544 PQGHY
+1544 
-1549 QDSQHHTCEPCHS
+1549 
-1562 SCRTCSGKG
+1562 
-1571 SQACDLCHM
+1571 
-1580 GYTLTDGMCE
+1580 
-1590 SHCNMGQYPVLQDC
+1590 
-1604 EDCDGSCLDCR
+1604 
-1615 GPGPYNCTIC
+1615 
-1625 PAHAILTAGGR
+1625 
-1636 CLLCCQNDMLVEG
+1636 
-1649 DSECVLSTNLAFR
+1649 
-1662 NDEEES
+1662 
-1668 AGNMALFIITSILL
+1668 
-1682 LLGLGTIV
+1682 
-1690 FLIRRSRSKSPSLPD
+1690 
-1705 PITAPRGYEKLGG
+1705 
-1718 GHHNTTSAGH
+1718 
-1728 ASSSG
+1728 
-1733 HFREAQLVDL
+1733 
-1743 TERYG
+1743 
-1748 NKDEEDEDEDED
+1748 
-1760 IVYMGQDGTVYRK
+1760 
-1773 FRYGQPGN
+1773 
-1781 DNDDELEY
+1781 
-1789 DDESYTFR
+1789 